1 MTATTTTVAR
11 RPTRVP
17 PGGPGWALRDAWTV
31 TLRDLGHWRRQPWDL
46 LIGLA
51 FPLLLL
57 LMFGYLLG
65 GAIDVP
71 GGYVE
76 FLFPGMLAVTMA
88 FGLETTMTAV
98 AQDVQRGVTD
108 RFRSLPMSR
117 AAVLLGRA
125 VADMLSSVVGL
136 LALLVGGLLVGWR
149 WHHGLGPALAALGL
163 LLLLRFAFLWLG
175 IWLGLLFRGQGGVTA
190 VQILVWPFAFLS
202 NAFVPIS
209 TMPGWLEA
217 LSAFNPITAT
227 VAATRELF
235 GNPTV
240 AGTGWAAENAL
251 LLAVVWPV
259 VLTAVFGALAVR
271 RYARLGR

>member
-1 MTATTTTVAR
+1 MTATTVPAR
-11 RPTRVP
+11 TAPSVP
-17 PGGPGWALRDAWTV
+17 SGGPSWALRDAWTV

-88 FGLETTMTAV
+88 FGLESTMTAV
-98 AQDVQRGVTD
+98 ANDVQRGVTD

-117 AAVLLGRA
+117 SAVLLGRA
-125 VADMLSSVVGL
+125 IADMLSSVVGL
-136 LALLVGGLLVGWR
+136 LVLLLGGLAVGWR
-149 WHHGLGPALAALGL
+149 WHGGLGNALVALAL

-217 LSAFNPITAT
+217 LSAWNPITAT
-227 VAATRELF
+227 IAATRDLF

-240 AGTGWAAENAL
+240 ASTGWASEHAV

-259 VLTAVFGALAVR
+259 VLVAVFGVLSVR
-271 RYARLGR
+271 RWTHLGR

>member
-1 MTATTTTVAR
+1 MTTATTT
-11 RPTRVP
+11 RPVP
-17 PGGPGWALRDAWTV
+17 AVPSAGGPTWALRDAWAV

-46 LIGLA
+46 VIGLA
-51 FPLLLL
+51 FPILLL

-71 GGYVE
+71 GGYIE

-88 FGLETTMTAV
+88 FGLESTMTAV
-98 AQDVQRGVTD
+98 SQDVQRGVTD

-117 AAVLLGRA
+117 SAVLLGRA
-125 VADMLSSVVGL
+125 VADMLSSTVGL
-136 LALLVGGLLVGWR
+136 VVLLVAGVAVGWR
-149 WHHGLGPALAALGL
+149 WHHGAGPALAAVGL

-209 TMPGWLEA
+209 TMPAWLEA
-217 LSAFNPITAT
+217 VTAWNPITAT
-227 VAATRELF
+227 IAATRDLF

-240 AGTGWAAENAL
+240 AASGWAADHAT

-259 VLTAVFGALAVR
+259 VLVAVFGTLAVR
-271 RYARLGR
+271 RWQRLGR